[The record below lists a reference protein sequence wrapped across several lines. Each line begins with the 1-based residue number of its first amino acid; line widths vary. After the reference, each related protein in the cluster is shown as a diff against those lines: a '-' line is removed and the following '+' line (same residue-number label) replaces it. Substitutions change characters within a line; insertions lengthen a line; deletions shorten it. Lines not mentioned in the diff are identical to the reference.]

1 MIISLPFRTLLLS
14 ILLFSQLCVGQ
25 VVSEN
30 LDLFDASRN
39 RQVPCRVY
47 YPEASE
53 NSDALWPVVA
63 FGHGFTITANDYS
76 WLGEGLANAGYV
88 VILPNTETQL
98 LPPPNH
104 NAFGLDLVFAA
115 TAIVELGNDA
125 ESVFFNKVAPA
136 IAIMGHSM
144 GGGATYVG
152 ASQATNVQATVTF
165 AAAETNPSA
174 IAAAGFVNVPSLVI
188 ASEEDC
194 VTPLNSNQQPIYNA
208 LAGTKMLVELDKADH
223 CNYADGGTL
232 CELGE
237 GLACLGFGP
246 FLSRQLQQT
255 RTLQLTKLFLNRFLK
270 NSCPAG
276 DQLDQLSPS
285 ISAIESLDKS
295 ELFTCSGCGPV
306 GSLSVVQA
314 AADAVELTF
323 TSIASAEGYQIQY
336 KGQGLPVENIT
347 VSETS
352 VTIPQLETGVL
363 YRFRVVPFCS
373 GQPGEPSETVSII
386 LPLGTGQEIAAKSQQ
401 TNQEASQLII
411 APNPASDAAW
421 VVLPGQGNLT
431 VFNALGQ
438 IVWQQATASGRVGL
452 PCNSWHDGIY
462 IVRWQSPTGT
472 TRTSRFI
479 AR

>member
-1 MIISLPFRTLLLS
+1 MILSLPFRTVLLAS
-14 ILLFSQLCVGQ
+14 LLVTQLCRAQ

-47 YPEASE
+47 YPEDSG

-115 TAIVELGNDA
+115 TAVVELGNDS
-125 ESVFFNKVAPA
+125 ESVFFNKIAPA
-136 IAIMGHSM
+136 IAVMGHSM

-152 ASQATNVQATVTF
+152 VSQSANVQATITF

-174 IAAAGFVNVPSLVI
+174 IAAASLVTVPSLVI

-194 VTPLNSNQQPIYNA
+194 VTPLNTNQQLIYNA
-208 LAGTKMLVELDKADH
+208 LSGTKMFVELDKADH

-246 FLSRQLQQT
+246 FLSRQQQQT
-255 RTLQLTKLFLNRFLK
+255 RTLQLTKLFLNRYLK
-270 NSCPAG
+270 NNCAAG
-276 DQLDQLSPS
+276 DQLEELSS
-285 ISAIESLDKS
+285 TNAAIQSLEKS
-295 ELFTCSGCGPV
+295 GPLTCTSCGPV
-306 GSLSVVQA
+306 SFLSVAQSTPS
-314 AADAVELTF
+314 AVELTF
-323 TSIASAEGYQIQY
+323 TPDVSAEGYQIQY
-336 KGQGLPVENIT
+336 KGQGLPVQSIVVNNSPAT
-347 VSETS
+347 VS
-352 VTIPQLETGVL
+352 QLETGIL

-373 GQPGEPSETVSII
+373 GQPGEPSQVVSIT
-386 LPLGTGQEIAAKSQQ
+386 LPLAVSSEIVGKSQRS
-401 TNQEASQLII
+401 EHGASQLTIT
-411 APNPASDAAW
+411 PNPASDAAW
-421 VVLPGQGNLT
+421 IMLPGQGNLT

-438 IVWQQATASGRVGL
+438 RVWQQANIAGRVEL
-452 PCNSWHDGIY
+452 PCNSWRDGIY
-462 IVRWQSPTGT
+462 IVKWQSPTGA
-472 TRTSRFI
+472 TRTGKFI
-479 AR
+479 TR